1 VCIRDLAVNRGATLA
16 STLASALLILGLAG
30 CGTEAP
36 FEGTISAR
44 PSTVVQLSWVRAK
57 RTADGVRVWGQIQ
70 QAHCCASLHGYI
82 HFEAIDP
89 SGAIIATSNAPWGEF
104 NARQLHSAWFKA
116 ELPMTRERAVSRIDM
131 EFSAEARR

>member
-1 VCIRDLAVNRGATLA
+1 MKRGATPGSALI
-16 STLASALLILGLAG
+16 SALLILGLAG

-44 PSTVVQLSWVRAK
+44 PSNVLQLSWVRAK

-70 QAHCCASLHGYI
+70 QVHCCAYLHGYI
-82 HFEAIDP
+82 HFEAMDP
-89 SGAIIATSNAPWGEF
+89 SGAVLANSNAPWGDF

-116 ELPMTRERAVSRIDM
+116 ELPISRERAVSRIDV
-131 EFSAEARR
+131 EFSTEGPR